1 MAMER
6 LVRNALRE
14 SAADQAALN
23 NPAIAEDYVASA
35 RLTAARSSWG
45 FVHEQKA
52 YLTWRPPELADGR
65 PWVRLIGGQ
74 DVLYRAGDADR
85 LWASALPGHQVIH
98 VPDAGRLLHASHPE
112 LVAKA
117 LNS

>member
-1 MAMER
+1 M
-6 LVRNALRE
+6 RNALRE